1 MSEKV
6 KKTVLEFVEF
16 MKEAPLSDERLPKFK
31 MFVFNIIN
39 GLKESNNF
47 DDKLEIEYS
56 DKEDDSYEA
65 MYVSQ
70 TKLLSDVSK
79 ITHKFL
85 FNTTTRRFKR
95 FYSEEESI
103 REKTINLF
111 IYCIFHEFRH
121 YLQNKAVYTNVP
133 SKYNMELTKVR
144 VVDYDD
150 YSLNHDLS
158 YFELDANEYADRSLR
173 TLIDIEALHNLNVIN
188 GANFIEPYYIYAGH
202 QKYEMHNGSEY
213 INGLCDWDIINSHII
228 PDVSDCPMLCY
239 EYNKN
244 NTPKTLAQ
252 LYNEMNSQVDKVLSK
267 NIDDNSKKFAINSI
281 HEMFYDIFLYRL
293 SKMETMEF
301 LTQTSEFETKDVVS
315 LFNQLAMYSSS
326 ELERKKKAIEDR
338 RIARVMIARGRHVY
352 NTRGMIKVIEKKNS
366 FAMKVEDYFNMYH
379 IEGLDFLKSLVPECG
394 FYLFNNGSKMT
405 VLNFI
410 DEYIIPN
417 RISNREEYD
426 NLLKKIGVR
435 SLADSEYLNGMGA
448 LNKEYTASCE
458 VLNRLRNVY
467 NKKFAI
473 TGESHYSKKT
483 LESMELIK
491 NICNYS
497 AFVDDYD
504 IRYLISLTDTA
515 KKLTDD
521 PILNPSGENYYEMFL
536 FELSCNNRVGIGL

>member
-1 MSEKV
+1 MLFKYVFGLSEDV
-6 KKTVLEFVEF
+6 VTSLV
-16 MKEAPLSDERLPKFK
+16 
-31 MFVFNIIN
+31 VF
-39 GLKESNNF
+39 
-47 DDKLEIEYS
+47 
-56 DKEDDSYEA
+56 
-65 MYVSQ
+65 
-70 TKLLSDVSK
+70 
-79 ITHKFL
+79 
-85 FNTTTRRFKR
+85 
-95 FYSEEESI
+95 
-103 REKTINLF
+103 
-111 IYCIFHEFRH
+111 
-121 YLQNKAVYTNVP
+121 
-133 SKYNMELTKVR
+133 LTGMTG
-144 VVDYDD
+144 
-150 YSLNHDLS
+150 
-158 YFELDANEYADRSLR
+158 F
-173 TLIDIEALHNLNVIN
+173 
-188 GANFIEPYYIYAGH
+188 
-202 QKYEMHNGSEY
+202 
-213 INGLCDWDIINSHII
+213 
-228 PDVSDCPMLCY
+228 
-239 EYNKN
+239 
-244 NTPKTLAQ
+244 
-252 LYNEMNSQVDKVLSK
+252 
-267 NIDDNSKKFAINSI
+267 
-281 HEMFYDIFLYRL
+281 IFLYRL
-293 SKMETMEF
+293 SKMESMEF

-338 RIARVMIARGRHVY
+338 RIARVMAAHGRHVY

-366 FAMKVEDYFNMYH
+366 YGMKVEDYFNMYH

-394 FYLFNNGSKMT
+394 FYLFNNGSKIT

-435 SLADSEYLNGMGA
+435 SLADSEYLNGMEA